1 MSNEDIREMR
11 LSWLREQHWS
21 LYAAGA
27 AAVLGL
33 STCSGPISRMLHFR
47 EDHDPLECIVLVTG
61 CDSGMGIIMVRT
73 LLFRGYRVLALCLTI
88 EGAERLYA
96 ENSGGGKV
104 EALNTIVGDVT
115 KQEDVDRVGKGISEM
130 IDHAP
135 GMKLWAVINN
145 AGVAPCGFTDWL
157 DMDAVK
163 MVMEAAGSTP
173 LGFCFDLVGQTPL
186 DVPLHAKL
194 KYQI

>member
-1 MSNEDIREMR
+1 MR

-27 AAVLGL
+27 AAVFCL
-33 STCSGPISRMLHFR
+33 STCSGPISRILHFR

-73 LLFRGYRVLALCLTI
+73 LLSRGYRVLALCLTI

-115 KQEDVDRVGKGISEM
+115 KQEDVDRVGKVGQVGKIGE
-130 IDHAP
+130 IGKVGKIAKAGNDT
-135 GMKLWAVINN
+135 N
-145 AGVAPCGFTDWL
+145 AG
-157 DMDAVK
+157 
-163 MVMEAAGSTP
+163 
-173 LGFCFDLVGQTPL
+173 
-186 DVPLHAKL
+186 
-194 KYQI
+194 YQQS